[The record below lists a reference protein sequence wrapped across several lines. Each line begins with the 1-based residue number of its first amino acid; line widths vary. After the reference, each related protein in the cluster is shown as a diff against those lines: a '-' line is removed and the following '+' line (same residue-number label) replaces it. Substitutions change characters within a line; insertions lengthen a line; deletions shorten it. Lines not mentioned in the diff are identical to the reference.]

1 MKKRYLKLVRSAL
14 RSLRH
19 PNLRHRA
26 WWRSLT
32 RPLADRALWIPCRDT
47 VAAGLS
53 IGLFF
58 SMMLMPFQMIPAA
71 LLAIR
76 VRANVPFAMAAVW
89 ITNPLTMAPTIG
101 LQFLLG
107 EWMRHTLGV
116 PMPHFLEKAAFT
128 VHGVGSINASSF
140 ILGMITSGVVL
151 ALAAYP
157 ITHLFSAVMPHHLP
171 VRKQRGKIMR
181 AHSAP
186 SRTSSQEI

>member
-1 MKKRYLKLVRSAL
+1 
-14 RSLRH
+14 
-19 PNLRHRA
+19 
-26 WWRSLT
+26 
-32 RPLADRALWIPCRDT
+32 
-47 VAAGLS
+47 
-53 IGLFF
+53 
-58 SMMLMPFQMIPAA
+58 MMLMPFQMIPAA